1 METPKPK
8 TVDAYIANSGGEARS
23 IMEEL
28 RQIIKST
35 VPEAEE
41 GISWNVP
48 IYKYHG
54 ILAGFDVARHHVSF
68 GVDVLHDEDR
78 EILKEKGYK
87 TGKKTI
93 QIKFDQEVP
102 GNIIKKLLKAQAKIN
117 EVKTNTK

>member
-1 METPKPK
+1 MEKVK
-8 TVDAYIANSGGEARS
+8 NVAAYIANALDEAKP

-28 RQIIKST
+28 RKIITDT
-35 VPEAEE
+35 VPQADE

-54 ILAGFDVARHHVSF
+54 ILVGFDVAKYHVSF
-68 GVDVLHDEDR
+68 GVDSLQEEDR
-78 EILKEKGYK
+78 KILKEKGYK

-102 GNIIKKLLKAQAKIN
+102 SEVIKKLILAQAEIN
-117 EVKTNTK
+117 ELNSKG